1 MPRTEALAAKL
12 ILGDGTTYSGYSFGA
27 PQGVDGEVVF
37 NTGMVGYPEGL
48 TDPSYR
54 GQILVMTYPLV
65 GNYGV
70 PAIGFESKNIQIRG
84 LVVQDYSYD
93 YSHATAVKSLHAWL
107 AQNNVPGIFGI
118 DTRAVTKKLR
128 SEGVMLGQ
136 ITVDEE
142 APKNEIVDPN
152 VSNLVAQVS
161 CPKPEVLGNGR
172 HKIIAVD
179 CGMKENILR
188 CFSYRNIQV
197 KRVPWNYNYLSE
209 LKNEYDGLF
218 ISNGPG
224 DPESVRETI
233 DYLKEALK
241 INKPIFGICLG
252 FQLLALA
259 DGAKKYK
266 LKFGHRS
273 QNQPCAEEGTN
284 HCYLTTQNHGYS
296 IEEKTIP
303 KSWRIWFRNAND
315 QTVEGMRHK
324 NKPYLAVQFHP
335 EAYPGPTDTEFLF
348 DEFIAQLK

>member
-1 MPRTEALAAKL
+1 MPEIVPAKL
-12 ILGDGTTYSGYSFGA
+12 KLADGTTYTGVAFGA
-27 PQGVDGEVVF
+27 LTSVDGEVVF
-37 NTGMVGYPEGL
+37 NTGMVGYPEAF

-54 GQILVMTYPLV
+54 GQILVMTYPLI

-70 PAIGFESKNIQIRG
+70 PASGFESARVQVQAVI
-84 LVVQDYSYD
+84 VQDYSWEYA
-93 YSHATAVKSLHAWL
+93 HVEAVKSLDEWL
-107 AQNNVPGIFGI
+107 KEYNVPGIYGI

-136 ITVDEE
+136 IVAKDET
-142 APKNEIVDPN
+142 PKNEIADPN
-152 VSNLVAQVS
+152 LANLVAQVS

-179 CGMKENILR
+179 CGMKENIIRSLLQR
-188 CFSYRNIQV
+188 GVQI
-197 KRVPWNYNYLSE
+197 KRVPWDYNYLSE

-284 HCYLTTQNHGYS
+284 RCYLTTQNHGYS

-324 NKPYLAVQFHP
+324 NKPYFSVQFHP
-335 EAYPGPTDTEFLF
+335 EACPGPTDTSWLF
-348 DEFIAQLK
+348 DKFVSLL